1 MLTTFLKV
9 LALSNE
15 LLKANSFENLK
26 IKIM

>member
-15 LLKANSFENLK
+15 LLKANSFTELED
-26 IKIM
+26 